1 MTHRIGTVTAGLM
14 IGLAVLVDGIQFLL
28 TLTVIGS
35 IVAMLISAFVWITFL
50 IWFALCGVSYFDRG
64 AAVRG
69 GIVIVSAI
77 TELVPFINAVPA
89 VTLGVVALIIHS
101 RIEDRKRNNAP
112 QNNANNQALV
122 RKAVQD
128 LRKSNAIEAS
138 RVAREARK
146 QQDA

>member
-1 MTHRIGTVTAGLM
+1 MTHRINTITAGLM
-14 IGLAVLVDGIQFLL
+14 IGVAVLADGIQFLL

-35 IVAMLISAFVWITFL
+35 IVAMFISAFVWIVFL

-64 AAVRG
+64 GATRG
-69 GIVIVSAI
+69 LIMLTSAI

-89 VTLGVVALIIHS
+89 LTLGVVALIIHS
-101 RIEDRKRNNAP
+101 RMEDRKRNNMPEQKGTDAV
-112 QNNANNQALV
+112 LV

-128 LRKSNAIEAS
+128 LRKSNAIEAA

-146 QQDA
+146 QRES